1 MLYRVAAN
9 TSIGLGALVNGFIR
23 TQEEKCETDKPD
35 IVLRSIRQFMSGTK
49 NYLLNKREPE
59 IDAVIDRVST
69 HTNSYISV
77 LQYMYIV

>member
-1 MLYRVAAN
+1 MYVHIWYICDKIKN
-9 TSIGLGALVNGFIR
+9 KGI
-23 TQEEKCETDKPD
+23 EKCETDKPD

-69 HTNSYISV
+69 HQQKIQEC
-77 LQYMYIV
+77 LF